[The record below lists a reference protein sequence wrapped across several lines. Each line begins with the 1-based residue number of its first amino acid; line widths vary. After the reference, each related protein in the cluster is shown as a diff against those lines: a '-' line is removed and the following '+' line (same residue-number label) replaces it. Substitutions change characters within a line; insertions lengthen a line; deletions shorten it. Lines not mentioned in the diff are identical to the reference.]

1 MRQMRPS
8 LLTLALVF
16 PLFTFVQAGNAAR
29 AGNYSMEGFVFFTNV
44 RQATQQGALVPY
56 IGYGNSPQ
64 IGPHYQSGVILV
76 TSGLTPV
83 DATTFTFTGEVG
95 PNPYMPNHPKIH
107 LITTNYGNLFCTW
120 TAKFTLKIINTNGD
134 AVLSGDGA
142 FTVVGGT
149 GRYKKA
155 YGSFE
160 TLFQTSTIPQGA
172 NDASANVTENGTI
185 RVR

>member
-1 MRQMRPS
+1 M
-8 LLTLALVF
+8 TIALVLSF
-16 PLFTFVQAGNAAR
+16 FAVEQSSRSAS
-29 AGNYSMEGFVFFTNV
+29 AGNYSMQGFVFFTNILHAN
-44 RQATQQGALVPY
+44 QAGALIPY

-64 IGPHYQSGVILV
+64 IGDHYQSGVILM

-83 DATTFTFTGEVG
+83 DATTFTFTGVVG

-120 TAKFTLKIINTNGD
+120 TATFTLKIVNANGD

-149 GRYKKA
+149 GRYRGATGK
-155 YGSFE
+155 FE
-160 TLFQTSTIPQGA
+160 TLFQTSVVPHGA
-172 NDASANVTENGTI
+172 NDASATVTENGTI
-185 RVR
+185 RGR